1 MSSYHNRRHFLAGA
15 SSAVAACML
24 GSRSVHAAEP
34 PLETT
39 TIRLRKSTAICF
51 APLYVVE
58 AFLHAEGFTDIQ
70 YPSVELGASQ
80 DLVERGEL
88 DLDVHFAGSLI
99 YFLDSGMQLTTLGGL
114 HAGCYELFAREPIR
128 TVGDL
133 KGKRIGIH
141 RLNSGMH
148 MYVSIMAA
156 HVGLNPAEDIDW
168 VISEERRSLD
178 MFADGD
184 TDAFLG
190 FPPEPQELRDRGFSR
205 VIINT
210 ITDKPWSQY
219 FCCMM
224 YGNRAWVRDHPA
236 TTKRF
241 LRAMFKAAD
250 YCTTEPKAAAR
261 RLVDGGFTKRYDYAL
276 ETIRSVEYRR
286 WHEYDPEDSLRFYA
300 LRLHEGGMI
309 RSSPNTL
316 IAEGANWRFAEEL
329 KHELRA

>member
-1 MSSYHNRRHFLAGA
+1 MSKFQSRRHFMSNV
-15 SSAVAACML
+15 SSAVAASML
-24 GSRSVHAAEP
+24 GSRNAHASEL

-58 AFLHAEGFTDIQ
+58 TFLRAEGFTDIQ

-80 DLVERGEL
+80 ELVERGEL

-128 TVGDL
+128 TIGDL

-156 HVGLNPAEDIDW
+156 HVGLNPVEDIDW

-178 MFADGD
+178 MFAEGE

-190 FPPEPQELRDRGFSR
+190 FPPEPQELRDRGFHR

-224 YGNRAWVRDHPA
+224 YGNRAWVRDHPS

-250 YCTTEPKAAAR
+250 YCTTGPEIAAQ
-261 RLVDGGFTKRYDYAL
+261 RLIDGGFAERYDYAL
-276 ETIRSVEYRR
+276 ETIKSVEYRR
-286 WHEYDPEDSLRFYA
+286 WREYDPEDSLRFYA

-309 RSSPNTL
+309 RTSPNKL
-316 IAEGANWRFAEEL
+316 IAEGTDWRFAKEL
-329 KHELRA
+329 KWELKI